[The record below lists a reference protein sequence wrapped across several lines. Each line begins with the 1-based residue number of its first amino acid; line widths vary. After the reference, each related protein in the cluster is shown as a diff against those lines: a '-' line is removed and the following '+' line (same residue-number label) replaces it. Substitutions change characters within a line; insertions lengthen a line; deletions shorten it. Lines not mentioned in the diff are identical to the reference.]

1 MKQFARINLSSAA
14 LRRGILVSSL
24 VLAAVFFVSIGLL
37 VDPAQCVQNLPA
49 ILVVTLVVDVGK
61 FLNCT
66 AAALVAGQDLKSAVQ
81 MGFGLDLQTARFPQ
95 AP

>member
-1 MKQFARINLSSAA
+1 MMKPFARIT
-14 LRRGILVSSL
+14 LVSSL

-37 VDPAQCVQNLPA
+37 VGPVQCVQNLPA
-49 ILVVTLVVDVGK
+49 ILVVTLVVVVGK

-66 AAALVAGQDLKSAVQ
+66 AALVAGQDLKSAVQ
-81 MGFGLDLQTARFPQ
+81 MGFGLDLQTARFSQ